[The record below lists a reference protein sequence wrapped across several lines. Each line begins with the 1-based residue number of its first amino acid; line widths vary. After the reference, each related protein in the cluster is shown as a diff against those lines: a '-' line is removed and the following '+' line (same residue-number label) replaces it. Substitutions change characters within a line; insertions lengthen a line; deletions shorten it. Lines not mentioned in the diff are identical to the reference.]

1 MKKPITIGLLALT
14 VQSGASAREAFKG
27 WPEDEAGNG
36 NHVGIASKTERLL
49 KREAG

>member
-1 MKKPITIGLLALT
+1 MPADNGTDITLT
-14 VQSGASAREAFKG
+14 DLF
-27 WPEDEAGNG
+27 DEAGNG